1 MVVIKV
7 MSVLVSLLFGFLH
20 DSAIAITASSS
31 ARFLRCA
38 CVYDDDDDG
47 NGDGDRDDD
56 DDADDGDGEGDECVL
71 RLRWT
76 KSCPNKSFGISWDS
90 LEA

>member
-1 MVVIKV
+1 M

-56 DDADDGDGEGDECVL
+56 DDGDGDECVL
-71 RLRWT
+71 RLPWT